1 MINLQI
7 RQAKQTIGDFI
18 NGLPFD
24 IEVKRLLVKDIY
36 EDIRAEAD
44 KVIIKELSEAQKA
57 LKEQEGDNGGQEKEL
72 VG

>member
-1 MINLQI
+1 MNNLGL
-7 RQAKQTIGDFI
+7 RQAKQQIGDFI

-44 KVIIKELSEAQKA
+44 KVVIKELSEAQKA
-57 LKEQEGDNGGQEKEL
+57 LKESEDGGQE
-72 VG
+72 